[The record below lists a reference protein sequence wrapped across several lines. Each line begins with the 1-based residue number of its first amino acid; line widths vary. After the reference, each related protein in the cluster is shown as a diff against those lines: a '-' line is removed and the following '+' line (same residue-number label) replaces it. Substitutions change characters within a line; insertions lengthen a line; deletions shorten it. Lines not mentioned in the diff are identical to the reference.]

1 MSSTILPNPR
11 RGEVWN
17 VDFDLT
23 IGAEIQKM
31 RPAVVISIDSIGRLP
46 IKLVAPI
53 TGWKAEFSGKIW
65 LVNVKPNRTNG
76 LTKESA
82 VDTLQMKG
90 VDIQRFHGK
99 RGDSLHH
106 SWMKLGQQLQRLL
119 ITSKGH

>member
-11 RGEVWN
+11 RGEVWD
-17 VDFDLT
+17 VDFDPT

-53 TGWKAEFSGKIW
+53 TGWKSGFSGKIW
-65 LVNVKPNRTNG
+65 LVNVQPNRVNG

-82 VDTLQMKG
+82 VDILQIKS
-90 VDIQRFHGK
+90 VDVQRFSKQRGK
-99 RGDSLHH
+99 MTATFMAEISAAIAAIIDY
-106 SWMKLGQQLQRLL
+106 Q
-119 ITSKGH
+119 